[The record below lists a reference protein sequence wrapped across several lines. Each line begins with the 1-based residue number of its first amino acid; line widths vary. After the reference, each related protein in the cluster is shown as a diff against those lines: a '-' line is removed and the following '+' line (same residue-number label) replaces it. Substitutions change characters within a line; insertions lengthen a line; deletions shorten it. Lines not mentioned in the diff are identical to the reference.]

1 MHVVVMCGK
10 TVKMFVRS
18 WYCCYPVIMHDIT
31 THVLIVLRKYRIS
44 PGCGDYHLFFG
55 LKCGMYVGN
64 PRTWILN
71 KHQLLTLEDDR
82 GDNTRQR

>member
-31 THVLIVLRKYRIS
+31 THVLIVLRI
-44 PGCGDYHLFFG
+44 LQNF
-55 LKCGMYVGN
+55 
-64 PRTWILN
+64 TWMRRLSSVFWFKMRN
-71 KHQLLTLEDDR
+71 VCWESEDVDFKQASIIDSKR
-82 GDNTRQR
+82 